1 MESNHHGCFHPQGP
15 QPRWESLSRWHLVL
29 SVDLSFSGPTPGMQ
43 ETVRGTVRRANQG
56 DDPALAI
63 LRNTQQ
69 YGECTMASKQS
80 KQGKQSVSFRFDPIT
95 VRRLKDHAADAGSG
109 QTALAERYIEEGIR
123 QDEHPLI
130 YFREG
135 AAGRRPALLGS
146 RLDVPEAIETIRQNE
161 GSVEEAASYLE
172 IPVEQLE
179 AAARYYGEYTDEVD
193 ELVERSRVAS
203 ERERE
208 RWRRGHEA
216 LA

>member
-1 MESNHHGCFHPQGP
+1 MHSCCSIALLYFAIRNDTE
-15 QPRWESLSRWHLVL
+15 R
-29 SVDLSFSGPTPGMQ
+29 
-43 ETVRGTVRRANQG
+43 
-56 DDPALAI
+56 ALA
-63 LRNTQQ
+63 
-69 YGECTMASKQS
+69 GKQS
-80 KQGKQSVSFRFDPIT
+80 KKGKQSVSFRFDPIT
-95 VRRLKDHAADAGSG
+95 VRRLKDHATEAGFG

-146 RLDVPEAIETIRQNE
+146 RLDIAEAIETIRQND

-172 IPVEQLE
+172 LPVEHLE

-193 ELVERSRVAS
+193 ELVERSRAAS

-208 RWRRGHEA
+208 RWRRGREA

>member
-1 MESNHHGCFHPQGP
+1 MA
-15 QPRWESLSRWHLVL
+15 R
-29 SVDLSFSGPTPGMQ
+29 
-43 ETVRGTVRRANQG
+43 
-56 DDPALAI
+56 
-63 LRNTQQ
+63 TQN
-69 YGECTMASKQS
+69 
-80 KQGKQSVSFRFDPIT
+80 KQSVSFRFDPVT
-95 VRRLKDHAADAGSG
+95 VKRLKRRAAESAAG

-123 QDEHPLI
+123 SDEHPLI

-146 RLDVPEAIETIRQNE
+146 RLDVTEAIATIRQNG

-179 AAARYYGEYTDEVD
+179 AAARYYGEYTEEVD
-193 ELVERSRVAS
+193 EAIERSRLAA

-208 RWRRGHEA
+208 RWRRGQEA

>member
-1 MESNHHGCFHPQGP
+1 
-15 QPRWESLSRWHLVL
+15 
-29 SVDLSFSGPTPGMQ
+29 
-43 ETVRGTVRRANQG
+43 
-56 DDPALAI
+56 
-63 LRNTQQ
+63 
-69 YGECTMASKQS
+69 MAQKQS

-95 VRRLKDHAADAGSG
+95 VRRLKDHAADAGAG
-109 QTALAERYIEEGIR
+109 QTALVERYIDEGIR

-146 RLDVPEAIETIRQNE
+146 RLDVAEVVTTIRQNN

-172 IPVEQLE
+172 IPVERLE

-193 ELVERSRVAS
+193 ELIERSQVAS

-208 RWRRGHEA
+208 RWRRGQEA

>member
-1 MESNHHGCFHPQGP
+1 MA
-15 QPRWESLSRWHLVL
+15 
-29 SVDLSFSGPTPGMQ
+29 
-43 ETVRGTVRRANQG
+43 RAQN
-56 DDPALAI
+56 
-63 LRNTQQ
+63 
-69 YGECTMASKQS
+69 
-80 KQGKQSVSFRFDPIT
+80 KQSVSFRFDPIT
-95 VRRLKDHAADAGSG
+95 VKRLKHRAAESAAG

-123 QDEHPLI
+123 SDEHPLI

-146 RLDVPEAIETIRQNE
+146 RLDVAEAIASIRQNG

-179 AAARYYGEYTDEVD
+179 AAARYYGEYTEEIDEAI
-193 ELVERSRVAS
+193 ERSRAAA
-203 ERERE
+203 ERERD

>member
-1 MESNHHGCFHPQGP
+1 
-15 QPRWESLSRWHLVL
+15 
-29 SVDLSFSGPTPGMQ
+29 
-43 ETVRGTVRRANQG
+43 
-56 DDPALAI
+56 
-63 LRNTQQ
+63 
-69 YGECTMASKQS
+69 MAHKQS

-95 VRRLKDHAADAGSG
+95 VRRLKDHAADAGAG
-109 QTALAERYIEEGIR
+109 QTALAERYIDEGIR

-146 RLDVPEAIETIRQNE
+146 RLDVAEVVTTIRQNN

-172 IPVEQLE
+172 MPVEQLE

-193 ELVERSRVAS
+193 ELIERSQAAS

-208 RWRRGHEA
+208 RWRRGQEA

>member
-1 MESNHHGCFHPQGP
+1 MARGP
-15 QPRWESLSRWHLVL
+15 
-29 SVDLSFSGPTPGMQ
+29 
-43 ETVRGTVRRANQG
+43 
-56 DDPALAI
+56 
-63 LRNTQQ
+63 
-69 YGECTMASKQS
+69 SK
-80 KQGKQSVSFRFDPIT
+80 KSVSFRFDPIT
-95 VRRLKDHAADAGSG
+95 VKRLKNHAAEAGGG

-146 RLDVPEAIETIRQNE
+146 RLDVAEAITTIRQNE
-161 GSVEEAASYLE
+161 GSVEQAAEYLE

-179 AAARYYGEYTDEVD
+179 AAARYYGEFTDEVD
-193 ELVERSRVAS
+193 ELIERSRLAA

-208 RWRRGHEA
+208 RWLRGQEA

>member
-1 MESNHHGCFHPQGP
+1 MARESN
-15 QPRWESLSRWHLVL
+15 
-29 SVDLSFSGPTPGMQ
+29 
-43 ETVRGTVRRANQG
+43 
-56 DDPALAI
+56 
-63 LRNTQQ
+63 
-69 YGECTMASKQS
+69 K
-80 KQGKQSVSFRFDPIT
+80 KSVSFRFDSIT
-95 VRRLKDHAADAGSG
+95 VKRLKDHAAEAGAG
-109 QTALAERYIEEGIR
+109 QTTLAERYIDEGIR

-146 RLDVPEAIETIRQNE
+146 RLDVADAITTIRQNE
-161 GSVEEAASYLE
+161 GSVEEAAGYLE

-179 AAARYYGEYTDEVD
+179 AATRYYGEYKDEVD
-193 ELVERSRVAS
+193 ELIERSRLAA

>member
-1 MESNHHGCFHPQGP
+1 MMTGQ
-15 QPRWESLSRWHLVL
+15 
-29 SVDLSFSGPTPGMQ
+29 
-43 ETVRGTVRRANQG
+43 
-56 DDPALAI
+56 
-63 LRNTQQ
+63 
-69 YGECTMASKQS
+69 QS
-80 KQGKQSVSFRFDPIT
+80 KQGKQSVSFRFDPVT

-146 RLDVPEAIETIRQNE
+146 RLDVSEAIETIRQNA

-193 ELVERSRVAS
+193 ELAERFRAAS
-203 ERERE
+203 ERERERE